1 MDVINRVGNILPTRT
16 RDNPNQGRVYDVNG
30 IAPTII
36 SGGQFSPYIIEK
48 HQKKRIVCEQRTDE
62 GIRLFKN
69 GICGTLRTT
78 DCCGDKRIIE
88 IL

>member
-16 RDNPNQGRVYDVNG
+16 RDNPNQGRVYELRS
-30 IAPTII
+30 IR
-36 SGGQFSPYIIEK
+36 
-48 HQKKRIVCEQRTDE
+48 KKRIICEQRTDE
-62 GIRLFKN
+62 GIRLFKD